1 MNDITNINGILDVI
15 YELIIQFGTNI
26 IAAIAIF
33 LIGRWAAKL
42 ISKIVRRFTDK
53 ANVDVTLSSFL
64 INITYYV
71 IIIFTIIACLNRLGV
86 QTASIIA
93 ILGAAGLAIGLA
105 LQGSLSNFAAGVL
118 IIIFRP
124 FNVGDLIETDGVLGK
139 VEDIQLFTTAMITPD
154 NKRVIAPN
162 STLTGGNI
170 INYTVTG
177 KLRVDT
183 VIGVS
188 YDADIDQ
195 VKQVISE
202 AIESD
207 PLVLKDPEPTIAVM
221 ELADSSV
228 NFAIRPWAKPEDY
241 WTVYFNTY
249 ENVKKRLDAEGI
261 SIPFPQRDI
270 HLFQKTLSGI
280 SKSSTMND

>member
-1 MNDITNINGILDVI
+1 MQDINKFIEVLQD
-15 YELIIQFGTNI
+15 LITRFGLNV

-33 LIGRWAAKL
+33 FIGQWIAKL
-42 ISKIVRRFTDK
+42 MSRLVRRLVTR
-53 ANVDVTLSSFL
+53 ANVDPTLGSFVVTL
-64 INITYYV
+64 TYYV
-71 IIIFTIIACLNRLGV
+71 IVAFVVIAALNRLGI
-86 QTASIIA
+86 QTASLIA
-93 ILGAAGLAIGLA
+93 VLGAAGLAVGLA

-124 FNVGDLIETDGVLGK
+124 FNVGDLIESAGVLGT
-139 VEDIQLFTTAMITPD
+139 VEEIQLFTTSLTTLD
-154 NKRVIAPN
+154 NKRVIVPN
-162 STLTGGNI
+162 SSLTGNNI

-188 YDADIDQ
+188 YNSDIDH
-195 VKQVISE
+195 VKRVIFEVLNNDS
-202 AIESD
+202 
-207 PLVLKDPEPTIAVM
+207 LVLKDPEPTVAVL

-228 NFAIRPWAKPEDY
+228 NFAVRPWAKPEDY

-261 SIPFPQRDI
+261 AIPFPQRDV
-270 HLFQKTLSGI
+270 HLLQS
-280 SKSSTMND
+280 N

>member
-1 MNDITNINGILDVI
+1 MNDISSLLETLHGFMIGFGINV
-15 YELIIQFGTNI
+15 

-33 LIGRWAAKL
+33 VIGQWCAKL
-42 ISKIVRRFTDK
+42 ISKIVRRLTVK
-53 ANVDVTLSSFL
+53 ANVDATLSSFL
-64 INITYYV
+64 INITYYG
-71 IIIFTIIACLNRLGV
+71 IIAFTIIACLNRLGV

-124 FNVGDLIETDGVLGK
+124 FNVSDRIEIDGVLGD
-139 VEDIQLFTTAMITPD
+139 VEEIQLFTTAIITPD
-154 NKRVIAPN
+154 NRRVIVPN

-170 INYTVTG
+170 INYTATG

-183 VIGVS
+183 VIGVA

-202 AIESD
+202 VIEND
-207 PLVLKDPEPTIAVM
+207 PLVLKEPQPTIAVM

-228 NFAIRPWAKPEDY
+228 NFAVRPWAKPEDY
-241 WTVYFNTY
+241 WTVYFNIY

-261 SIPFPQRDI
+261 TIPFPQRDI
-270 HLFQKTLSGI
+270 HLFQ
-280 SKSSTMND
+280 NQ